1 MASASPKNKTQ
12 QTKKILVVDNHP
24 LMLEFMSKF
33 LSEEGYQVQTAEDGL
48 TALNILKTFAADIV
62 FIDLIMPNI
71 SGEKLCRII
80 RNDPKLKEM
89 HLVIISAV
97 AAEQDID
104 IFEFG
109 ANALIAKG
117 PFTKMPKHVF
127 SLLKKLDGMPS
138 DTIEKNIIGIED
150 VHVRAITKELL
161 SSKRHYEL
169 ILDNISEGIL
179 ELNLEGK
186 IIYANPTA
194 VSLIGS
200 AEEHLL
206 SIDFVKLFRDT
217 HLKKAKGLVVSIQE
231 TFQPVVCDVPIEL
244 NEKLVIMNLLPV
256 SDDAHKTIIIIL
268 KDVTEQKRLETQ
280 LQRAQK
286 MEAIG
291 ALAGG
296 VAHDLNNILSG
307 LVSYPELILMEVP
320 EISPL
325 RKPIETIQKSGEK
338 AVAIVQ
344 DLLTLAR
351 RGVSVN
357 EVVDLNQIIKD
368 YLSSPEF
375 EKLVKYHPEV
385 IVETEFDESLL
396 NILGSTVH
404 LSKTVMN
411 LVSNATEAMPGSGT
425 VTISSD
431 NRYIDKPI
439 NGYDN
444 VQEGDYATITV
455 IDTGYGISPEGLERI
470 FEPFYSKKIMGRS
483 GTGLGMSVVYGTV
496 KDHNGYIDVQ
506 STEGKGTRFTLYF
519 PITREKF
526 IEDKSLVKIE
536 DYLGAGEHILVVDDI
551 EEQRLIAS
559 GILEK
564 LGYSVKSVSSGEEA
578 IGYLKGQTA
587 DLIILDMIMDPGMS
601 GLNTYREIIALQPQ
615 QKAIITSGFSETKDV
630 KEAQKLGAGS
640 YIKKPYTMEKI
651 GLAVKEELDK

>member
-1 MASASPKNKTQ
+1 M
-12 QTKKILVVDNHP
+12 KKILVVDNHP

-33 LSEEGYQVQTAEDGL
+33 LAEEGHQVQTAEDGL
-48 TALNILKTFAADIV
+48 TALNILKTFAADVV

-71 SGEKLCRII
+71 CGEKLCRII
-80 RNDPKLKEM
+80 RSNPKLNGV

-97 AAEQDID
+97 AAEQEID

-109 ANALIAKG
+109 ANAIIAKG
-117 PFTKMPKHVF
+117 PFTKMPKHVLQ
-127 SLLKKLDGMPS
+127 LLDKLDGKSS
-138 DTIEKNIIGIED
+138 DTIEEGIIGIED
-150 VHVRAITKELL
+150 VRARAITRELL

-200 AEEHLL
+200 SEEHLL
-206 SIDFVKLFRDT
+206 SIDFVKLFRGI
-217 HLKKAKGLVVSIQE
+217 HLKKVKGLVASIQE
-231 TFQPVVCDVPIEL
+231 TFQPVVGDAPIDL
-244 NEKLVIMNLLPV
+244 NEKHVRINLLPV
-256 SDDAHKTIIIIL
+256 SDEAHKTIIIIL
-268 KDVTEQKRLETQ
+268 NDVTDQKRLEAQ

-320 EISPL
+320 ENSPL
-325 RKPIETIQKSGEK
+325 RKPIETIQRSGEK

-351 RGVSVN
+351 RGVTVT
-357 EVVDLNQIIKD
+357 EVVDLNQIITD

-375 EKLVKYHPEV
+375 EKLAKYHPKV
-385 IVETEFDESLL
+385 IVETDFDESLL
-396 NILGSTVH
+396 NILGSAVH

-411 LVSNATEAMPGSGT
+411 LVSNASESMPDGGT
-425 VTISSD
+425 VTISTD
-431 NRYIDKPI
+431 NRYIDQPI
-439 NGYDN
+439 KGYDN

-455 IDTGYGISPEGLERI
+455 IDTGYGIPAEGLERI
-470 FEPFYSKKIMGRS
+470 FEPFYTKKIMGRS
-483 GTGLGMSVVYGTV
+483 GTGLGMTVVYGTV

-519 PITREKF
+519 PITREKY
-526 IEDKSLVKIE
+526 IEDKSPVKIE
-536 DYLGAGEHILVVDDI
+536 DYLGAGQHILVVDDV
-551 EEQRLIAS
+551 EEQRFIAS

-564 LGYSVKSVSSGEEA
+564 LGYSIESVSSGEEA
-578 IGYLKGQTA
+578 IEFLKQHTA
-587 DLIILDMIMDPGMS
+587 DLVILDMIMDPGMS
-601 GLNTYREIIALQPQ
+601 GLDTYRKIITLRPG

-651 GLAVKEELDK
+651 GLAVKEELEKKESSPK